1 MRSLISGGSLLLAAT
16 SLTLAGPTHAATQER
31 AAAAAPSITIAV
43 KSDQVERG
51 QKVVVTGSV
60 AGRRVTRVTLQQKRQ
75 GSRWKSQATA
85 KVRADGTYRLKD
97 KTTTAVTRTY
107 RVISASGP
115 RARSAKV
122 QVGVFAWRDVTKMDS
137 RSNTG
142 WGVLDAPAING
153 VSSGPAW
160 VSYGDVYDGMTTVSV
175 DFNVNR
181 ECIAFRG
188 RIGLSDASDT
198 TAKATVRVLGDDTA
212 AYTKTFGLTESEMVT
227 VPLAHPFRIGFTS
240 TVENPGGTDPAP
252 RAAAAIAQPEL
263 YCSASK

>member
-43 KSDQVERG
+43 KSEQVERG

-97 KTTTAVTRTY
+97 KTTTAVTRKY
-107 RVISASGP
+107 RVVSATGP
-115 RARSAKV
+115 RAKSAKV
-122 QVGVFAWRDVTKMDS
+122 EVGVFAWQDMTTMSS

-142 WGVLDAPAING
+142 WGILAPPTING
-153 VSSGPAW
+153 VSYGPAW
-160 VSYGDVYDGMTTVSV
+160 VTYGGAEVPASASV

-188 RIGLSDASDT
+188 RIGLSDASDS
-198 TAKATVRVLGDDTA
+198 AGRATVAVVADDVP